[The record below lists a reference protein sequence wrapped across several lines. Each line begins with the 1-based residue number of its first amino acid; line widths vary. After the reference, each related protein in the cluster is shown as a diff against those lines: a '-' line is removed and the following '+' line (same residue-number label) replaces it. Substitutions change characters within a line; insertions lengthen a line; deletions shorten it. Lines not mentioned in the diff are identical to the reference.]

1 MWAVTSFWLQK
12 VVSRSQIYLTRA
24 KLRLISDQA
33 RDLVE
38 NCFDGR
44 PLCVPFKTARLHP
57 GSWITRL
64 SQGSFIHLMIDVEK
78 ARVIEWVRVIWWY
91 FARIKC
97 GNIVPGWLWI
107 VLSVPRTWLIVWFPE
122 VVDRQ
127 NLQVCRA
134 ARVNIRILCTCMKTL
149 RECLVFCLRQPI
161 LGSRKVNSSFS
172 RASRREPHNL
182 RDRKVGSEK
191 QILPIIFYCLR
202 TAINF

>member
-1 MWAVTSFWLQK
+1 M
-12 VVSRSQIYLTRA
+12 SQSN
-24 KLRLISDQA
+24 LII
-33 RDLVE
+33 
-38 NCFDGR
+38 FR
-44 PLCVPFKTARLHP
+44 P
-57 GSWITRL
+57 
-64 SQGSFIHLMIDVEK
+64 
-78 ARVIEWVRVIWWY
+78 
-91 FARIKC
+91 IKC

-202 TAINF
+202 TAINFSMTVPFMYNFRNLSHKFHTIFWRLIFHISL

>member
-1 MWAVTSFWLQK
+1 MCPFQNGSSTSATVLNN
-12 VVSRSQIYLTRA
+12 STESG
-24 KLRLISDQA
+24 KL
-33 RDLVE
+33 
-38 NCFDGR
+38 
-44 PLCVPFKTARLHP
+44 
-57 GSWITRL
+57 
-64 SQGSFIHLMIDVEK
+64 IHLMIDVEK

-134 ARVNIRILCTCMKTL
+134 AHYCVHIVYMHENASWVFSVLSSKTDSGLKKGKFQLC
-149 RECLVFCLRQPI
+149 
-161 LGSRKVNSSFS
+161 FS

-182 RDRKVGSEK
+182 RDRKVGSQK
-191 QILPIIFYCLR
+191 QIIAYTQQIRGCKLTPREIYIHTELVLS
-202 TAINF
+202 